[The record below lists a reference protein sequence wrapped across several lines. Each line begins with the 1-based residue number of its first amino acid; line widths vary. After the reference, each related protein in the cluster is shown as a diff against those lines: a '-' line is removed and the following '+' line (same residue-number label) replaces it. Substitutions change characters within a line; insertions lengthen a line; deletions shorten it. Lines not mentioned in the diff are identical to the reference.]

1 MNPSIPRARRFIL
14 CSASAA
20 AFAAAVFAAVLPGHA
35 QAAGADEAVRAAVQ
49 ELAPQAKIDKIEVA
63 PMPGFRQVLL
73 GGQLLYVSD
82 DGKYLLQ
89 GTLFDAKAKRDLTA
103 ARVAIEHKSKVDAVP
118 QDKRIVFGPEG
129 KPKYKVTVFT
139 DFDCGY
145 CRKLHSDI
153 AEINKRGIEVDYLFF
168 PRSGPGTP
176 SFDKAVS
183 VWCADDRKAA
193 FTAAKSGVEP
203 KPATCA
209 NPVAEQFQLG
219 NEVGVNGTPTILA
232 PDGTRLGG
240 YLPPDQLLS
249 RLEAGAAAK

>member
-1 MNPSIPRARRFIL
+1 MTRSIPRPRRF
-14 CSASAA
+14 APAGAA
-20 AFAAAVFAAVLPGHA
+20 LVLGLLAGIAPVLAVH
-35 QAAGADEAVRAAVQ
+35 AAGSPDEAARAAVQ
-49 ELAPQAKIDKIEVA
+49 ALAPQAKIDRVEAA

-73 GGQLLYVSD
+73 GGQLVYVSD
-82 DGKYLLQ
+82 DGKYIMQ
-89 GTLFDAKAKRDLTA
+89 GTLFDAKAKRDLTSE
-103 ARVAIEHKSKVDAVP
+103 RVAVAHKSKVDAVP
-118 QDKRIVFGPEG
+118 QDQRIVFGPAG

-145 CRKLHSDI
+145 CRKLHSEI

-209 NPVAEQFQLG
+209 NPVAAQYQLG
-219 NEVGVNGTPTILA
+219 NEVGVNGTPTILG

-240 YLPPDQLLS
+240 YLPPDQLLA
-249 RLEAGAAAK
+249 RLEAAAAAN

>member
-1 MNPSIPRARRFIL
+1 MNPSSTPRARRL
-14 CSASAA
+14 LPST
-20 AFAAAVFAAVLPGHA
+20 FAATVAAGVLAALPGAA

-49 ELAPQAKIDKIEVA
+49 ALAPQANIGAIEEA
-63 PMPGFRQVLL
+63 PMPGFRQVLV

-82 DGKYLLQ
+82 DGKYLMQ
-89 GTLFDAKAKRDLTA
+89 GTLFDAREKRDLTA
-103 ARVAIEHKSKVDAVP
+103 ARVAIENRAKIDAVP
-118 QDKRIVFGPEG
+118 QDKRVVFGPEG
-129 KPKYKVTVFT
+129 KPRYKVTVFT

-145 CRKLHSDI
+145 CRKLHADI

-168 PRSGPGTP
+168 PRSGVGTP

-203 KPATCA
+203 KPLTCD
-209 NPVAEQFQLG
+209 NPVAEQYRLG
-219 NEVGVNGTPTILA
+219 TEVGVNGTPTILA

-240 YLPPDQLLS
+240 YLPPDQLLA
-249 RLEAGAAAK
+249 RLEAISKGK